1 MEYDNLLVNCGFTHL
16 DGKLESA
23 DKMQLLRWNRNVQRS
38 CLPLSSQFLNT
49 PLQYW
54 DDLICAQRAHTH
66 PWYDFISKE
75 ISINQMAE
83 FLLENKHYPVF
94 LKLLEVIRDAQ
105 FCNSAIAAV
114 QENIEDEHQPE
125 PHAELMKRLMIAVK
139 ERASDKIK
147 LKSSTT
153 LIDRTLVFYYGL
165 YHQPWH
171 LVGSVFATERM
182 GTRRVQ
188 HMHMGLKRLGLTD
201 HELAFTIVHA
211 ECDDHHAGEWLDKVI
226 IPSVEKSPQ
235 LKKMLARGVAECLQ
249 TSELYLDYAM
259 ERAIAS
265 PYVNFPNDLVP
276 ESTF

>member
-1 MEYDNLLVNCGFTHL
+1 MEYDNLLVNCDFAHL
-16 DGKLESA
+16 DGKLDSA
-23 DKMQLLRWNRNVQRS
+23 DQLMLLRWNRNVQRS
-38 CLPLSSQFLNT
+38 CLPLSSQFVNT
-49 PLQYW
+49 PLKYW

-66 PWYDFISKE
+66 PWYNFISDN

-94 LKLLEVIRDAQ
+94 LRLLEIIKDAQ
-105 FCNSAIAAV
+105 FCDGAIAAV
-114 QENIEDEHQPE
+114 QENIEDEHQPQ
-125 PHAELMKRLMIAVK
+125 PHAELMRRLMVAVK
-139 ERASDKIK
+139 ERASDKVVIQ
-147 LKSSTT
+147 SSPT

-188 HMHMGLKRLGLTD
+188 HMHTGLKRLGLSD
-201 HELAFTIVHA
+201 HELAFTIVHS

-226 IPSVEKSPQ
+226 IPSVEKNPQ
-235 LKKMLARGVAECLQ
+235 QKKMLARGVAECLQ
-249 TSELYLDYAM
+249 TSELYLDFAL

-265 PYVNFPNDLVP
+265 PYIKNVNKMIP
-276 ESTF
+276 ESTS